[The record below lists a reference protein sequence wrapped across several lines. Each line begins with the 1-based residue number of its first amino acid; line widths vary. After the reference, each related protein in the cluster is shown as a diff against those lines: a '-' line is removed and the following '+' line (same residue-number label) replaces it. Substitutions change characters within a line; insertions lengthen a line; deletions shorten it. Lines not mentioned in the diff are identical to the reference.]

1 MKKRK
6 VRVDRIIILILTL
19 ILVLGI
25 LGFGVYKL
33 FGLFF
38 NDYKKENNTPT
49 VVVTTD
55 GVDVSLI
62 DYRVYKDDT
71 NDLGFN
77 FIIAE
82 LGFKANE
89 PISFEFK
96 NLQTS
101 EKIYLDDVSKYINKL
116 DMEGYNVT
124 KLELSN
130 SGVSSSDNQTTA
142 KVLIPFNT
150 DADNLSVYNALNA
163 SKLEFDLT
171 KNNYLVTSLKLS
183 DSNTEIEVGT
193 TKVSI
198 TNAYIS
204 DFMLHNSEPIELG
217 SYTKIY
223 SFEITVFEAEE
234 GSKITDALFIL
245 KGSEDEIKCWGHE
258 YQSIDMENL
267 IDKELKAGTK
277 GGLFFEVNSNENVV
291 AEGTLLIKFSNED
304 KWIEVTN
311 E

>member
-6 VRVDRIIILILTL
+6 VRVDRIIILILTS

-25 LGFGVYKL
+25 LGFGIYKL

-116 DMEGYNVT
+116 DMEGYNVS

-150 DADNLSVYNALNA
+150 DVDNLSVYNALNA

-204 DFMLHNSEPIELG
+204 DFMLHNNEPIELG

-245 KGSEDEIKCWGHE
+245 KGSDDEIKCWGHE

>member
-38 NDYKKENNTPT
+38 NDDKKENNTPT

-55 GVDVSLI
+55 GVNVSLI

-116 DMEGYNVT
+116 DMEGYNVS

-204 DFMLHNSEPIELG
+204 DFMLHNNEPIELG

-245 KGSEDEIKCWGHE
+245 KGSDDEIKCWGHE

-277 GGLFFEVNSNENVV
+277 GGLFFEVNSDENVV

>member
-1 MKKRK
+1 MKKGK
-6 VRVDRIIILILTL
+6 VRVDRIIILILTS

-25 LGFGVYKL
+25 LGFGIYKL

-38 NDYKKENNTPT
+38 NDDKKENNTPT

-55 GVDVSLI
+55 GIDVSLI
-62 DYRVYKDDT
+62 DYKVYKDDT

-101 EKIYLDDVSKYINKL
+101 EKIYLDDISKYVNKL
-116 DMEGYNVT
+116 DLEGYNVS

-130 SGVSSSDNQTTA
+130 SGVSSSDSQTTA

-204 DFMLHNSEPIELG
+204 DFMLHNNEPIELG

-245 KGSEDEIKCWGHE
+245 KGSDDEIKCWGHE

-277 GGLFFEVNSNENVV
+277 GGLFFEVNSDEKVV